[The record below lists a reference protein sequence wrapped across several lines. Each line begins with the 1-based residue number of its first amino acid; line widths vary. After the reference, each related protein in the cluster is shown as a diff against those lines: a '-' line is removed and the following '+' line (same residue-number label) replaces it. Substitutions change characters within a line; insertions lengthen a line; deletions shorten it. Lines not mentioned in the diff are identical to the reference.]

1 MVSYRPADA
10 MCPATPCSFMACMH
24 SCFTVQTLTLMPVI
38 VQGQSLR
45 IAGVCDSFAR
55 LPVLRC
61 TCGSCLLIH
70 CARLAESCMLMI

>member
-1 MVSYRPADA
+1 MHNA
-10 MCPATPCSFMACMH
+10 MLE
-24 SCFTVQTLTLMPVI
+24 QRLTLIPDI

-45 IAGVCDSFAR
+45 IAGVCDSFER

-70 CARLAESCMLMI
+70 